1 MIEDHVIAAQE
12 ALRFN
17 SQLND
22 WERDFLVS
30 MVHTDR
36 PSPKQLTVLETLVAK
51 ARWRPP
57 RPSKR
62 RATGRARQ

>member
-22 WERDFLVS
+22 WERDFL
-30 MVHTDR
+30 
-36 PSPKQLTVLETLVAK
+36 EC
-51 ARWRPP
+51 RW
-57 RPSKR
+57 STQ
-62 RATGRARQ
+62 TGRRQSN